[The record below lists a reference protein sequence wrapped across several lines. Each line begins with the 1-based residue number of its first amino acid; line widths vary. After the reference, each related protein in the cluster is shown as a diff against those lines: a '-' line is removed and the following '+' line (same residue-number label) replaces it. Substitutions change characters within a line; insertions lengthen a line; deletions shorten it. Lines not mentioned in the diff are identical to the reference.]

1 MKIGDKQKLQVIKAR
16 AEQGR
21 ITYELDKKYVEKLAA
36 YVKYEEP
43 QTSYQNT
50 PSQNT
55 SNSCSKCG
63 ASILDNN
70 KFCTECGSLQKA
82 QPSAG
87 TGEGGFCGS
96 CGTALAS
103 KFAPCPKCGVKT
115 TVKSPPPP
123 QQPQDKPKP
132 QYKQQPQPA
141 YNNFQGNRRLTPHV
155 HSGGKP
161 SAAWWLLP
169 IFLSWLGGIIAW
181 LGVKDRDPRMAK
193 NCLILGIILT
203 VVPFAIGM
211 LLVFIGAF
219 LPYGFDMYR

>member
-16 AEQGR
+16 AGQGR

-123 QQPQDKPKP
+123 QQQPQQQPP
-132 QYKQQPQPA
+132 QYQPQHPQQN
-141 YNNFQGNRRLTPHV
+141 YGY
-155 HSGGKP
+155 GGKP
-161 SAAWWLLP
+161 SAAYWLLP
-169 IFLSWLGGIIAW
+169 IFLQFVGGIIAW
-181 LGVKDRDPRMAK
+181 VCIKDRDPRMAK
-193 NCLILGIILT
+193 NNLILGIILT
-203 VVPFAIGM
+203 VVPPG
-211 LLVFIGAF
+211 VYF
-219 LPYGFDMYR
+219 LIVGLGFFNFLWR

>member
-1 MKIGDKQKLQVIKAR
+1 MKIGDRQKLEVIKAR

-21 ITYELDKKYVEKLAA
+21 MTYELDKKYVEKLAG
-36 YVKYEEP
+36 YVNYEEP

-50 PSQNT
+50 SSQNT
-55 SNSCSKCG
+55 SNSCSECG

-70 KFCTECGSLQKA
+70 KFCTECGALQKS

-87 TGEGGFCGS
+87 ATGGGFCGK
-96 CGTALAS
+96 CGTALATKNS
-103 KFAPCPKCGVKT
+103 PCPKCGHVKT
-115 TVKSPPPP
+115 TLNPQSPP

-169 IFLSWLGGIIAW
+169 IFLGWFGGLIAW
-181 LGVKDRDPRMAK
+181 LSVKDRDPRMAK
-193 NCLILGIILT
+193 KCLIIGIILT
-203 VVPFAIGM
+203 LAPVVLIFALIPFSYINQNIPS
-211 LLVFIGAF
+211 F
-219 LPYGFDMYR
+219 